1 MGRSQE
7 TFNKKEVQKN
17 KEKKRKEKEK
27 KRAERQSVDGNNL
40 DNMIAYVDENGMITD
55 TPPDPTRKTKISLDD
70 IEISIPK
77 GDKEPVDFT
86 KKGVVTFFNES
97 KGYGFIKEAGTSRN
111 VFVHANG
118 LTEQIKENNK
128 VIFEVEK
135 GPKGFNAI
143 NVKIDRE

>member
-77 GDKEPVDFT
+77 ADKEPADFT
-86 KKGVVTFFNES
+86 KRGVVTFFNES
-97 KGYGFIKEAGTSRN
+97 KGYGFIKEAGTNRN

-118 LTEQIKENNK
+118 LTESIKENNK

>member
-1 MGRSQE
+1 
-7 TFNKKEVQKN
+7 
-17 KEKKRKEKEK
+17 
-27 KRAERQSVDGNNL
+27 
-40 DNMIAYVDENGMITD
+40 MITD

-77 GDKEPVDFT
+77 GDKEPADFT